1 MAVVGTFQSEEL
13 IQIKIRLKSKS
24 KHYMKGHSTYRI
36 ISKMKRTTNLESF
49 EIKVDYKHLIFLAFE
64 ITLDLVF
71 VSLLS
76 LDLTGVS
83 MPFPIRT
90 ESFLPMTLHLLD
102 RKAHV

>member
-1 MAVVGTFQSEEL
+1 
-13 IQIKIRLKSKS
+13 
-24 KHYMKGHSTYRI
+24 MKGHSTYRI

-76 LDLTGVS
+76 LT
-83 MPFPIRT
+83 
-90 ESFLPMTLHLLD
+90 
-102 RKAHV
+102 